1 MSKVAIRYAKAI
13 LDISLESKNA
23 DRVNENMQLIV
34 DTVSQ
39 NRELQVFLMN
49 PVVKAEVKNEALNE
63 IFSSSEKETKA
74 LFHLLTFNKRFELLL
89 DTALDFQRQFD
100 VFNFI
105 ETVIVTTAYE
115 MDAAMEEKVL
125 NKAKQFTDKKI
136 KLVKVID
143 EDILG
148 GFIIRIGD
156 NQINASAKHRLRE
169 IKKELSN

>member
-13 LDISLESKNA
+13 LDISLDSNNTIK
-23 DRVNENMQLIV
+23 VNENMQLIAN
-34 DTVSQ
+34 TIAQ
-39 NRELQVFLMN
+39 NKELQVFLTN
-49 PVVKAEVKNEALNE
+49 PVVKPEVKNEALNE
-63 IFSSSEKETKA
+63 IFLNSEKETLA
-74 LFHLLTFNKRFELLL
+74 LFQLLAFNKRFELLMN
-89 DTALDFQRQFD
+89 TALEYQKQFD
-100 VFNFI
+100 VFNGI
-105 ETVIVTTAYE
+105 ETVTVTTAYE
-115 MDAAMEEKVL
+115 MDTATEQDII

-143 EDILG
+143 KDILG

>member
-13 LDISLESKNA
+13 LDISLDSNNA
-23 DRVNENMQLIV
+23 LKVNENMQLIA
-34 DTVSQ
+34 DTVAH
-39 NRELQVFLMN
+39 NRELQVFLTN
-49 PVVKAEVKNEALNE
+49 PVVKAEIKNEALNE
-63 IFSSSEKETKA
+63 IFSSSEKETQA
-74 LFHLLTFNKRFELLL
+74 LFHLLTFNKRFELLM
-89 DTALDFQRQFD
+89 DTALEYQKQFD
-100 VFNFI
+100 VFNGI
-105 ETVIVTTAYE
+105 ETVTVTTAYE
-115 MDAAMEEKVL
+115 MNAATEQDIV

-143 EDILG
+143 KDILG